1 MITDL
6 QGTIT
11 NLFEIYTSLKGT
23 GSFSFYRD
31 LGNDKKVVY
40 GKGKAEGSLME
51 NGEPIQTDIAGP
63 VRISID
69 LTDNT
74 YEILPIT
81 SLNIVGTSTST
92 GADVTKGLPLEYQGK
107 GIWLSLIHI

>member
-51 NGEPIQTDIAGP
+51 MGSLFK
-63 VRISID
+63 RILQD
-69 LTDNT
+69 L
-74 YEILPIT
+74 YAL
-81 SLNIVGTSTST
+81 V
-92 GADVTKGLPLEYQGK
+92 
-107 GIWLSLIHI
+107 LI